1 MDDLKELQ
9 SFNYDPESSALS
21 EALTPQGYSFDT
33 QMVDSVLDNSIA
45 VSELRL
51 SAMMREKTEQEY
63 QAIRELFAESM
74 RAEQRSRMDFW
85 DKFSSGW
92 RAGSIAEEIGKTSL
106 AIAEARSMGAEETE
120 SVLLE
125 KLAKQKWEQEQNV
138 TPIRTD
144 RWSAYNFGQGIQ
156 STISSLPEVL
166 LAEAVG
172 TVVINTAAGLLTI
185 GSGGAAA
192 PLTAA
197 AVSLGRKAVKAKRLT
212 KAAVG
217 AVKAGYLWGE
227 FSKREAGSLYSDLLD
242 NPDLTEEQ
250 RLGYAMRYGAL
261 AGAIETAGAFLGAEG
276 LIARG
281 TTAVGGVI
289 GRKLSDPVAR
299 WTADAAL
306 KNAVRTQIKKEAAQ
320 TATGRI
326 ISAGKT
332 ATKNVA
338 KSVVSE
344 VGEEGSQQAMEL
356 STVQQVLNNEDPNVW
371 KIAFE
376 GFRKLANVP
385 VEMVQGKLSDESIKI
400 LDAMGAAMLPSL
412 AMGAGGAL
420 LTTAVSSIAD
430 SSPADTG
437 VTSNFRM
444 KNASLQS
451 SIMTAEK
458 NLERLNAIS
467 NYMASSENS
476 VQYRRK
482 FIQDMVDAGEIE
494 QNVYFS
500 PEDTEVLV
508 ALSESSPTLQ
518 NTMARLGITKA
529 IAEGQK
535 TGTVAVPM
543 ADFAELV
550 AQEELKGTDQG
561 KQLNISGT
569 VSLGDTSY
577 SRIERSVRAAS
588 KKGKE
593 LMAKPSAKL
602 ERKLKGLRRQFE
614 SAGFTPEETEANL
627 AMFTSSLAAVAGAS
641 NGAVTVDELIDD
653 FHFNIEKRNYDLNDK
668 NVEKVIGKIRGDT
681 RPTLGAFRRFI
692 GRARKPLPA
701 DISKMDIESVAAQM
715 KAIDAKEKPYTG
727 ETITINGKQR
737 SVYNSHG
744 VRIAQSAKALR
755 AFYKWFGDSKVVD
768 ELGRPKVLYHGTPR
782 ASFVSFLAKDGRQRF
797 FFTDDISIAAT
808 YAGSSHIV
816 TREEAE
822 GAAAGD
828 IDPNAGIYQV
838 YLKIENPTE
847 VDYNG
852 KPWTGDEHIAL
863 NIQLEDG
870 SLALDSDGQP
880 VLIDSAEKAHDFFKS
895 GDHQGAS
902 LVPADGIVATT
913 DDEAMK
919 AKSKGSDGAILK
931 NVLDIGDYATKKE
944 SEYPTSTVYV
954 TFEPQQIKSTDNY
967 GMFDPRAVEMYR
979 SLNRTVYAGSPT
991 NYPYPSLRTIG
1002 TGEGHF
1008 AHGWGLY
1015 YALTYGIAAGY
1026 KGSYDRE
1033 YIFSIGGESLLTTFS
1048 MPDREAKRDISY
1060 ALLDFEEL
1068 EDARIEVYHNQVSL
1082 KTIGQKLFDL
1092 RLEAKKSA
1100 SAKEGFHRSLE
1111 TIEEDI
1117 LSLEVERKHAKA
1129 EIEKQKE
1136 RANAWL
1142 KEHNKEVV
1150 ERIKNKAKE
1159 LLSEYEYEYSSIATS
1174 LNEVKKGNTDG
1185 LPPLYRLTKDL
1196 ERVKANI
1203 RFTKKIIAKLNS
1215 SKGVDISF
1223 DVNTG
1228 QLKEFTARK
1237 IDTFM
1242 REDLALDSQHKYI
1255 RNALIRMFKNEPSL
1269 KPVLSALRIARI
1281 PYEEADKLAHQKAD
1295 ELYNKYKSKI
1305 DSIGGKTELW
1315 SLKSDIGIMYKF
1327 GDTIESRMAWRREQL
1342 EDWRKRGDPNMVA
1355 YEAKRLKILSIVKKD
1370 LEKDFK
1376 VEDIVN
1382 GSTTEAR
1389 YLYNYMVNHMLGK
1402 EPTDH
1407 GGKYKKKMVH
1417 EAKRRASMMLLKYGI
1432 SGIRYEGRSDGECL
1446 VVFDAKLIKP
1456 KYDYFSRRRG
1466 SEFEVEEIPESDY
1479 DIFSEVTGMRGPKE
1493 IYIAKHAETTTF
1505 MHEVMHFVTRSMIEM
1520 YNDGTITEPWR
1531 KEVERLYDQFSTM
1544 PSRHGPAAM
1553 HKDSQGKITME
1564 LEASE
1569 TLSSGFQLYVER
1581 GKASNTALEKLYA
1594 YVTHLAAELRKLLT
1608 NSGYFKRDNPLS
1620 DTQVRFYD
1628 KVMESYTEVQ
1638 NTEYKFGYAPLEKLE
1653 GVSDDEYEAYLIERK
1668 VGRSKSSNA
1677 MFKAQRKMVK
1687 DRKREE
1693 WIKYYDEEFKK
1704 AYAELGD
1711 QPEYIVM
1718 QYILKNGKL
1727 NRASFKKG
1735 TRLALAVPERY
1746 FAKKDDEGLT
1756 VEELSAKFGPEIS
1769 IADIAKILTNN
1780 PSLEVAARR
1789 RARTEADRRFLE
1801 EHNPSAD
1808 VTPANAMRTMLF
1820 VRSLLKESFM
1830 IKGEPLSSFPA
1841 HYSFWIK
1848 EAEAYV
1854 MGLTVKN
1861 ATNLEKWADMES
1873 RVTDDFMSAFT
1884 GGDTQL
1890 AAMKADQRA
1899 MVNYVLV
1906 RSKQIRKMEAQ
1917 FKRRFKKF
1925 YSAPQAKDIKT
1936 MDGVTWNLI
1945 HSILQAYGFTRRS
1958 GRLSASAKEQFKNWL
1973 EVRKGKQYFPYEALV
1988 EEMDLLSNPP
1998 KRSSLTVETFS
2009 RLFALLNA
2017 IKEIGEA
2024 EMIVFNGNRRDRLD
2038 VVAGQ
2043 IIENIQKLRQAKGD
2057 KAFAAYGIGS
2067 WSRLTVP
2074 QLGMLEPLFGEM
2086 GMRHLFVQLRNAI
2099 VARDNL
2105 ADTTRAFI
2113 ADSFIKNKIGDLLAD
2128 KSEFIINNRTVN
2140 NNILL
2145 FALQHSGN
2153 EHNRANAIATLQQYF
2168 KDDSFSEA
2176 DYIELLNAS
2185 PKAMR
2190 NYVND
2195 LWSMFK
2201 NMKNLIDDQTR
2212 VATGELIATVEPTA
2226 YTLDDG
2232 TQMTGGYF
2240 PAPKMNKVNVAD
2252 PFDNNMDNN
2261 LFFPKAGL
2269 VKDRVK
2275 NETGH
2280 LDLSQDALSRWIFQA
2295 VNLATMQ
2302 VAFNDIKHVIETK
2315 EVQEALGPDAGR
2327 VTRYVT
2333 DWVRAAIAPVTPQ
2346 PKALRMLAKGPTV
2359 VFLGFKAVS
2368 GLVQLLGSLIGL
2380 NEVSFGSLAASAGK
2394 LLNIPKYFKISEE
2407 MAKRSAFMGDRAKK
2421 FDSRFF
2427 GLMKDQNML
2436 EKAGR
2441 KYGEPLTATAMSFVR
2456 TFQCMAD
2463 MVVWDGAYADAKKG
2477 GMTDKEASD
2486 HADYIVMKTQGDR
2499 VQMNTPEGFQG
2510 VLRFFQPFMTYILT
2524 LTQMGNAATRA
2535 RNYKKL
2541 GTLIALIVVANMFEA
2556 YFKEKDKDWRRELL
2570 GKKTKGT
2577 DYDFDKR
2584 WRNRFLVQTV
2594 STLGDVA
2601 IPFAGVG
2608 SALSLAATEDML
2620 KAVSPGYRAYDAG
2633 GTPAVEVAQKAV
2645 KAVTLD
2651 KNVWEDIYDED
2662 MSLGANL
2669 IDFLI

>member
-74 RAEQRSRMDFW
+74 RAEQRSRMEFW

-106 AIAEARSMGAEETE
+106 AIAEARNMGAEETE

-144 RWSAYNFGQGIQ
+144 RWSAYNLGQGLQ

-172 TVVINTAAGLLTI
+172 NVVMNTAAGLLTI

-212 KAAVG
+212 KTAVG

-281 TTAVGGVI
+281 ATAVGGAI

-320 TATGRI
+320 TATGRV

-437 VTSNFRM
+437 LTSNFRM

-451 SIMTAEK
+451 SIVTAEK

-467 NYMASSENS
+467 KYMASSENS

-529 IAEGQK
+529 IAEGKK

-653 FHFNIEKRNYDLNDK
+653 FHFNIEKRDYDLNDK
-668 NVEKVIGKIRGDT
+668 NVGKVIGKIRGDT

-782 ASFVSFLAKDGRQRF
+782 ASFISFQAKDGRQRF

-822 GAAAGD
+822 GSAAGD

-870 SLALDSDGQP
+870 SLVLDSDGQP

-979 SLNRTVYAGSPT
+979 SLNRTAYAGSPT
-991 NYPYPSLRTIG
+991 NYPYPSLRAIG

-1015 YALTYGIAAGY
+1015 YALTYGTANRYRNRYTTDYVLTIGDVRI
-1026 KGSYDRE
+1026 GVYDDAWILRYMLRDKFKE
-1033 YIFSIGGESLLTTFS
+1033 IKKFEDESSELIQKQVELAEVLNERKQYLINT
-1048 MPDREAKRDISY
+1048 KRGAPGWRDSEKSTEDDIE
-1060 ALLDFEEL
+1060 DL
-1068 EDARIEVYHNQVSL
+1068 EARIRIVKEHRE
-1082 KTIGQKLFDL
+1082 KL
-1092 RLEAKKSA
+1092 AKKVN
-1100 SAKEGFHRSLE
+1100 KFIQDH
-1111 TIEEDI
+1111 
-1117 LSLEVERKHAKA
+1117 KQ
-1129 EIEKQKE
+1129 EIVSM
-1136 RANAWL
+1136 L
-1142 KEHNKEVV
+1142 
-1150 ERIKNKAKE
+1150 KAKINDQIE
-1159 LLSEYEYEYSSIATS
+1159 SEKKYMIHSQER
-1174 LNEVKKGNTDG
+1174 LRNEQAGANNRFEIKDITLGMNRTKAILRTYRKLKKM
-1185 LPPLYRLTKDL
+1185 
-1196 ERVKANI
+1196 
-1203 RFTKKIIAKLNS
+1203 LNS
-1215 SKGVDISF
+1215 GDVDISISGT
-1223 DVNTG
+1223 TG
-1228 QLKEFTARK
+1228 QLKQFSVRK

-1242 REDLALDSQHKYI
+1242 VEGKPINEQISYI
-1255 RNALIRMFKNEPSL
+1255 RKALTKMFKEEPSL
-1269 KPVLSALRIARI
+1269 APVLARI
-1281 PYEEADKLAHQKAD
+1281 LPQQRETKAELAKIVDKL
-1295 ELYNKYKSKI
+1295 YNVNKPSTRFHLV
-1305 DSIGGKTELW
+1305 DVAEMMTFEGKTLEDVIEYVKERIKYWEAQDDKGMVEFFEAKIIAARQLVPHVNKLKAAARQHIVQNIDL
-1315 SLKSDIGIMYKF
+1315 SKSDISGR
-1327 GDTIESRMAWRREQL
+1327 T
-1342 EDWRKRGDPNMVA
+1342 
-1355 YEAKRLKILSIVKKD
+1355 
-1370 LEKDFK
+1370 
-1376 VEDIVN
+1376 
-1382 GSTTEAR
+1382 
-1389 YLYNYMVNHMLGK
+1389 LYGYMVNHFLGK
-1402 EPTDH
+1402 APTDN

-1417 EAKRRASMMLLKYGI
+1417 EAKRRASMMLRKYGI
-1432 SGIRYEGRSDGECL
+1432 NGIQYYGESDFECL
-1446 VVFDAKLIKP
+1446 VVFDPKFVKP
-1456 KYDYFSRRRG
+1456 TYDYFSRRRG

-1780 PSLEVAARR
+1780 PSLDVAARR

-1899 MVNYVLV
+1899 MVNYVMV
-1906 RSKQIRKMEAQ
+1906 RAKQIRKMEAQ

-2024 EMIVFNGNRRDRLD
+2024 EMVVFNGNRRDRLD

-2128 KSEFIINNRTVN
+2128 KSEFVINNRTVN
-2140 NNILL
+2140 NSILL

-2185 PKAMR
+2185 PKSMR

-2346 PKALRMLAKGPTV
+2346 PKALRMLAKGPTI

-2486 HADYIVMKTQGDR
+2486 HADYVVMKTQGDR

-2524 LTQMGNAATRA
+2524 LTQMGNASARA

-2662 MSLGANL
+2662 MSVGANL
-2669 IDFLI
+2669 IDFIF